1 MVKLTQVAVFGL
13 TTVLAHGAIADTP
26 YHDRPTPERLELFP
40 DPTGFFDTVSSS
52 GEIDRRGAF
61 FQSLGTNGR
70 SCGTC
75 HLPDQAFSLTA
86 EGARETYFRTR
97 GLDPLFAPV
106 DGANCPTARRGDAS
120 EHSLVLQHG
129 LFRIGLALPANA
141 QFTISVVQDPYGCA
155 ITRDTKTGQQTIS
168 VYRRPIPTTNLSF
181 LSDVMSDGRETLAPL
196 GDKDTFLVNLQ
207 TDLKQQAADA
217 TTGHA
222 QALRA
227 PTDKQLTTIVNF
239 ELGLHTAQALDFHA
253 GRLTADGALGGALAL
268 SMEQFYPG
276 INDAKG
282 GDPTGAPFDPASMTL
297 FADWLEA
304 APATTQDALRRDA
317 ARSKIAAGEEIFNS
331 ANLIVGGG
339 GVAHCASCHDTP
351 NIGNR
356 SLSTL
361 LDVGTSHS
369 TQPGAESNPQI
380 LAALGEL
387 TLPKLPLYLISGCPS
402 TTDPTQTVAF
412 YTTDPGRAL
421 ITGKCSDL
429 YKMKAPTLRSLAARA
444 PYFHNGAASDLSEL
458 VNFYNQRFQIGLTPE
473 QKSDLVSFL
482 SAL

>member
-1 MVKLTQVAVFGL
+1 VKLTKVAVL
-13 TTVLAHGAIADTP
+13 SLSAVLAQASFSDPSSLAK
-26 YHDRPTPERLELFP
+26 PERLELFR
-40 DPTGFFDTVSSS
+40 DPSGFFNTLSLP
-52 GEIDRRGAF
+52 GGIDRRNAF

-70 SCGTC
+70 TCGTC

-86 EGARETYFRTR
+86 ADASETFIRTR

-106 DGANCPTARRGDAS
+106 DGADCPNARRDDPTS
-120 EHSLVLQHG
+120 HSLLLKHG
-129 LFRIGLALPANA
+129 LFRISIALPANA
-141 QFTISVVQDPYGCA
+141 QFTISVVHDPYGCA
-155 ITRDTKTGQQTIS
+155 ISRDPKTGQQSIS

-196 GDKDTFLVNLQ
+196 GEKDTFLANLQ
-207 TDLKQQAADA
+207 TDLRQQASDA

-222 QALRA
+222 QALTP
-227 PTDKQLTTIVNF
+227 PTAMQLAAIVNF
-239 ELGLHTAQALDFHA
+239 ELGLYTAQSRDLRAE
-253 GRLTADGALGGALAL
+253 RLTADGALGGALAL
-268 SMEQFYPG
+268 SSEQYYPG

-282 GDPTGAPFDPASMTL
+282 GDPTGAPFDPSSMTL
-297 FADWLEA
+297 FAAWLDP
-304 APATTQDALRRDA
+304 APSATHEYLRRDA
-317 ARSKIAAGEEIFNS
+317 ARSRIAAGEQIFNS
-331 ANLIVGGG
+331 ANLVIGNG

-369 TQPGAESNPQI
+369 TLPDTENNPQI
-380 LAALGEL
+380 VAALAEL
-387 TLPKLPLYLISGCPS
+387 SMPNLPVYLVSGCPN
-402 TTDPTQTVAF
+402 TGDPTQTAAF
-412 YTTDPGRAL
+412 YTSDPGRAL

-429 YKMKAPTLRSLAARA
+429 YHTKAPTLRGLAARA
-444 PYFHNGAASDLSEL
+444 PYFHNGAASDLSQL

-473 QKSDLVSFL
+473 QKSDLVAFL